1 MSGETKLLTDW
12 HSERL
17 GRTVKIARWGVSGT
31 PVLLFPTAGG
41 DAEECER
48 FLMVR
53 VLAELLEAGRIKLY
67 SCDSVAGRALTS
79 GEGTPAERSRI
90 QNQFDAFVYEELV
103 PAIRRDCNH
112 PGIEIIVA
120 GASIGAFNAL
130 ASICRHPDVFK
141 LAICM
146 SGTYDLTRWLGGE
159 ATLDFYYSSPVHY
172 LPGLGDSDQLS
183 QLRQR
188 LVLLPT
194 GEGDY
199 EDPAESWRVAEI
211 LGSKGVPNRVDA
223 WGKDWAHNWVT
234 WRAMLP
240 KYLHE
245 FV

>member
-1 MSGETKLLTDW
+1 MSADTKLLTDW

-17 GRTVKIARWGVSGT
+17 GRTVKIARWGFSGT

-48 FLMVR
+48 FLMLR
-53 VLAELLEAGRIKLY
+53 VLSELLEAGRIKVY
-67 SCDSVAGRALTS
+67 SCDSVAGKAMTS
-79 GEGTPAERSRI
+79 GEGTPAQRSRI

-103 PAIRRDCNH
+103 PAIRRDCND
-112 PGIEIIVA
+112 PAIEIVAA

-130 ASICRHPDVFK
+130 ASICRHPDAFK

-146 SGTYDLTRWLGGE
+146 SGTFDLTRWLGGE

-172 LPGLGDSDQLS
+172 LPGLGESDQLA
-183 QLRQR
+183 QLRR
-188 LVLLPT
+188 RFVVLPT

-199 EDPAESWRVAEI
+199 EDPAESWRVAKI
-211 LGSKGVPNRVDA
+211 LGSKGVPNRVDP
-223 WGKDWAHNWVT
+223 WGKEWAHNWVT

-240 KYLHE
+240 KYLDE
-245 FV
+245 LV